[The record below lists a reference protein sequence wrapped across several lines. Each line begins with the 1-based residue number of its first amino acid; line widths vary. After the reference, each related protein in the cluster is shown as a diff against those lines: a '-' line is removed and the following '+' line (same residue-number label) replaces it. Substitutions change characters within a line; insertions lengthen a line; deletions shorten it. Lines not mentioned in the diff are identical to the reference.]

1 MSRTDSHELMRR
13 LAAARPAHLDPV
25 LPVPAATRAAELS
38 RAMAAP
44 EAPAS
49 VAAAPVPPRRTLR
62 RPYAWGGGLLAGAT
76 AVTLLIVSATSG
88 SGPAEPPDHW
98 ELDAVAPRAGD
109 AADSALLA
117 AAHTAATQD
126 VVQDGRYWRV
136 YYEMW
141 QQLAARDTGEKYG
154 IAGGARET
162 HSTDTETGEF
172 CGSGQNFPFAP
183 ASADDREAWE
193 KDGSPN
199 PVSVT
204 IDLATAVPRVFKVGP
219 GDRMPLWAD
228 DDVMGS
234 FVKVWPRAGSP
245 TLKPTHEAPFLLGGR
260 GLGLEQLNALPTDPE
275 ALRDELLTGYTG
287 KAKAAP
293 GSRET
298 FLFDAART
306 LLLDVP
312 VSGEVQA
319 AAFRMLAG
327 LEGVTVIDDVTDVAG
342 RKGTAVTLA
351 TPGENGG
358 TLQDRLIFD
367 KATARG
373 LTADTVV
380 IVPAG
385 DYADYKAGAIISAES
400 VEKSEWTDSKMP
412 RPCPVPM
419 P

>member
-13 LAAARPAHLDPV
+13 LAAARPAHLDPE
-25 LPVPAATRAAELS
+25 LPVPATTRAAELS

-44 EAPAS
+44 AAL
-49 VAAAPVPPRRTLR
+49 AAAPVPPQRVVR
-62 RPYAWGGGLLAGAT
+62 RPYAWGGGLLATAT
-76 AVTLLIVSATSG
+76 AVTLLVISATFG
-88 SGPAEPPDHW
+88 SGPAGQPGHW
-98 ELDAVAPRAGD
+98 KLDAVAPRTGA
-109 AADSALLA
+109 AADSVLLA
-117 AAHTAATQD
+117 AANTAATQD
-126 VVQDGRYWRV
+126 LAQDGRYWRV
-136 YYEMW
+136 DYEMW
-141 QQLAARDTGEKYG
+141 QQFAARDSAEKYG
-154 IAGGARET
+154 VAGGARET

-183 ASADDREAWE
+183 ASSDDREVWE

-204 IDLATAVPRVFKVGP
+204 IDLATAVPRVFKVGS
-219 GDRMPLWAD
+219 GDRMPLWGDAD
-228 DDVMGS
+228 SMGS
-234 FVKVWPRAGSP
+234 FVKIWPRAGSP
-245 TLKPTHEAPFLLGGR
+245 NLKPTREAPFLLGGR

-287 KAKAAP
+287 KDKAAA
-293 GSRET
+293 GSREK

-312 VSGEVQA
+312 VSGEIQA

-327 LEGVTVIDDVTDVAG
+327 LEGVTVIGDVTDVTG
-342 RKGTAVTLA
+342 RKGTAAALT

-367 KATARG
+367 EATSRG

-380 IVPAG
+380 VDPAG
-385 DYADYKAGAIISAES
+385 DYADYRAGAIISAES
-400 VEKSEWTDSKMP
+400 VEKTEWTDSKMP
-412 RPCPVPM
+412 KPCPVPM